1 MQEWLNPQVLKA
13 VEQGILGLMV
23 ALGVAT
29 WVVFVWRSI
38 AIEKARRLA
47 QGWSRKL
54 ESALV
59 LEGQPDWSNS
69 DSKGKNQSKSNKS
82 PSSETG
88 AAQRVASIAL
98 DHSDLCPEAL
108 EKLIDTQIIRERQR
122 LERGAAFLGTVGSNA
137 PFLGLTG
144 TVLGILGAFHHMA
157 NTGGGGTE
165 VMGAIAGA
173 LIATAAGLL
182 VAIPAVVLY
191 NILKARLRLLLEAL
205 GEIRSLLMARSY
217 EATVRGPLG

>member
-1 MQEWLNPQVLKA
+1 MHEWLNPQALRA
-13 VEQGILGLMV
+13 VEQGILGLMA

-29 WVVFVWRSI
+29 VAVFAWRSI
-38 AIEKARRLA
+38 AVERARRQA
-47 QGWSRKL
+47 QGWSRRL

-59 LEGQPDWSNS
+59 LEGQPDGRDL
-69 DSKGKNQSKSNKS
+69 DSQRKSK
-82 PSSETG
+82 PSRRGPSETD

-98 DHSDLCPEAL
+98 DHAELCPEAL
-108 EKLIDTQIIRERQR
+108 EKLIDTQIARERQR

-144 TVLGILGAFHHMA
+144 TVLGILGAFRHMA
-157 NTGGGGTE
+157 GTGGGGPE

-191 NILKARLRLLLEAL
+191 NILKARLRLLSQAL
-205 GEIRSLLMARSY
+205 GEIRSLLLARSY
-217 EATVRGPLG
+217 EATARGPLG